1 MDRLL
6 KSIYGSD
13 KTPLKLGDLEIP
25 CYVLEDGTRV
35 FSGRGVQ
42 KAIGYDSKS
51 GQWMKSF
58 CNIKGLSPY
67 FYAGD
72 QSIAERLS
80 NPIKFKR
87 VDAGG
92 SQSDTNG
99 YEVTLLVDICSIII
113 DANRAGDFDDTKI
126 VRNADIIIRSVA
138 KVGIIALVDEV
149 TGYQQDKNRAKDE
162 LQKFLAQFISDEAS
176 RWVKTFND
184 SFFEMIYRMHGW
196 SWTLTYRRPGVVG
209 KWINDIVYER
219 LAPVILTEL
228 QKVNPKTDKGTR
240 KDRHHQHL
248 TEDVGRPKLKEHLA
262 AVEALGRASGYNWAK
277 FMQMLNAAFPKQYQQ
292 LDLLFPDDVRVEN
305 GE

>member
-196 SWTLTYRRPGVVG
+196 SWTLTHRRPGVVG

-292 LDLLFPDDVRVEN
+292 LDLLFPDDVRGEN

>member
-1 MDRLL
+1 MPSKQILIRP
-6 KSIYGSD
+6 IFG
-13 KTPLKLGDLEIP
+13 
-25 CYVLEDGTRV
+25 VH
-35 FSGRGVQ
+35 FSVQ

-196 SWTLTYRRPGVVG
+196 SWTLTHRRPGVVG

>member
-149 TGYQQDKNRAKDE
+149 TGYQRDKNRAKDE

-196 SWTLTYRRPGVVG
+196 SWTLTHRRPGVVG

-262 AVEALGRASGYNWAK
+262 AGGALGRASGGNWAK

>member
-196 SWTLTYRRPGVVG
+196 SWTLTHRRPGVVG

>member
-25 CYVLEDGTRV
+25 CYVLDDGTRV

-196 SWTLTYRRPGVVG
+196 SWTLTHRRPGVVG

>member
-196 SWTLTYRRPGVVG
+196 SWTLTHRRPGVVG

-240 KDRHHQHL
+240 KDRHPQHL

>member
-149 TGYQQDKNRAKDE
+149 AGYQQDKNRAKDE

-196 SWTLTYRRPGVVG
+196 SWTLTHRRPGVVG

>member
-196 SWTLTYRRPGVVG
+196 SWTLTHRRPGVVG

-228 QKVNPKTDKGTR
+228 QKVNLKTDKGTR

>member
-1 MDRLL
+1 MQYKRTI
-6 KSIYGSD
+6 SI
-13 KTPLKLGDLEIP
+13 
-25 CYVLEDGTRV
+25 
-35 FSGRGVQ
+35 
-42 KAIGYDSKS
+42 
-51 GQWMKSF
+51 
-58 CNIKGLSPY
+58 

-196 SWTLTYRRPGVVG
+196 SWTLTHRRPGVVG

-292 LDLLFPDDVRVEN
+292 LDLLFRMM
-305 GE
+305 

>member
-196 SWTLTYRRPGVVG
+196 SWTLTHRRPGVVG

-248 TEDVGRPKLKEHLA
+248 TEDVGRPKLKEYLA

>member
-196 SWTLTYRRPGVVG
+196 SWTLTHRRPGVVG

-262 AVEALGRASGYNWAK
+262 AVEALGRASGYNWTK

>member
-1 MDRLL
+1 MLTA
-6 KSIYGSD
+6 IYGSD
-13 KTPLKLGDLEIP
+13 KTPLKLGSLEIP

-35 FSGRGVQ
+35 FSGRGIQ
-42 KAIGYDSKS
+42 KVLGAESPSGSWLQRFAKS
-51 GQWMKSF
+51 SAMSPRFRAGE
-58 CNIKGLSPY
+58 LSI
-67 FYAGD
+67 FD
-72 QSIAERLS
+72 RI
-80 NPIKFKR
+80 NHPIKFKR
-87 VDAGG
+87 PDAGG
-92 SQSDTNG
+92 SQSGTNG
-99 YEVTLLVDICSIII
+99 YEVTLLVDICSEIIE
-113 DANRAGDFDDTKI
+113 ANRAGDFDDNNI

-196 SWTLTYRRPGVVG
+196 NWTLTHKRPGVVG

-219 LAPVILTEL
+219 LAPVVLTEL

-248 TEDVGRPKLKEHLA
+248 TEEVGRPKLKEHLA
-262 AVEALGRASGYNWAK
+262 AVEALGRASGYDWIK
-277 FMQMLNAAFPKQYQQ
+277 FMQMLNTAFPKQYQQ
-292 LDLLFPDDVRVEN
+292 LDLLFPDDVRV
-305 GE
+305 

>member
-1 MDRLL
+1 MDKLL

-13 KTPLKLGDLEIP
+13 KTPLKLGDIEIP

-99 YEVTLLVDICSIII
+99 YEVTLLVDICSVII

-149 TGYQQDKNRAKDE
+149 TGYQQDKDRAKDE

-196 SWTLTYRRPGVVG
+196 NWTMTHKRPGVVG
-209 KWINDIVYER
+209 TWINDIVYER

-248 TEDVGRPKLKEHLA
+248 TEEIGRPKLKEHLA
-262 AVEALGRASGYNWAK
+262 AVEALGRASGYNWVR

>member
-1 MDRLL
+1 MDKLL

-99 YEVTLLVDICSIII
+99 YEVTLLVDICSVII

-149 TGYQQDKNRAKDE
+149 TGYQQDKDRAKDE

-196 SWTLTYRRPGVVG
+196 NWTMTHKRPGIVG

-248 TEDVGRPKLKEHLA
+248 TEEIGRPKLKEHLA
-262 AVEALGRASGYNWAK
+262 AVEALGRASGYNWVR

>member
-1 MDRLL
+1 MDKLL

-196 SWTLTYRRPGVVG
+196 SWTLTHRRPGVVG

>member
-1 MDRLL
+1 MGCT
-6 KSIYGSD
+6 S
-13 KTPLKLGDLEIP
+13 
-25 CYVLEDGTRV
+25 TRV

-196 SWTLTYRRPGVVG
+196 SWTLTHRRPGVVG

>member
-196 SWTLTYRRPGVVG
+196 SWTLTHRRPGVVG

-262 AVEALGRASGYNWAK
+262 AIEALGRASGYNWAK

>member
-6 KSIYGSD
+6 KSICGSD

-196 SWTLTYRRPGVVG
+196 SWTLTHRRPGVVG

>member
-1 MDRLL
+1 MDKLL

-196 SWTLTYRRPGVVG
+196 SWTLTHRRPGVVG

-248 TEDVGRPKLKEHLA
+248 TEEIGRPKLKEHLA
-262 AVEALGRASGYNWAK
+262 AVEALGRASGYNWVK

-305 GE
+305 GK

>member
-67 FYAGD
+67 FYAGN

-196 SWTLTYRRPGVVG
+196 SWTLTHRRPGVVG

>member
-25 CYVLEDGTRV
+25 CYALEDGTRV

-196 SWTLTYRRPGVVG
+196 SWTLTHRRPGVVG

>member
-138 KVGIIALVDEV
+138 KVGIIALIDEV

-196 SWTLTYRRPGVVG
+196 SWTLTHRRPGVVG

>member
-138 KVGIIALVDEV
+138 KVGIIALVDEG

-196 SWTLTYRRPGVVG
+196 SWTLTHRRPGVVG

-292 LDLLFPDDVRVEN
+292 LDLLFPDDVR
-305 GE
+305 G

>member
-1 MDRLL
+1 MDKLL

-42 KAIGYDSKS
+42 KAIGYHSKS

-126 VRNADIIIRSVA
+126 VRDADIIIRSVA

-196 SWTLTYRRPGVVG
+196 SWTLTHRRPGVVG

>member
-113 DANRAGDFDDTKI
+113 DANRAGDFDDMKI

-196 SWTLTYRRPGVVG
+196 SWTLTHRRPGVVG

-292 LDLLFPDDVRVEN
+292 LDLLFPDDVRVDN
-305 GE
+305 GQ

>member
-184 SFFEMIYRMHGW
+184 SFFEIIYRMHGW
-196 SWTLTYRRPGVVG
+196 SWTLTHRRPGVVG

>member
-196 SWTLTYRRPGVVG
+196 SWTLTHRRPGVVG

-305 GE
+305 GK

>member
-1 MDRLL
+1 MDKLL

-13 KTPLKLGDLEIP
+13 KTPLKLGDLEIQ

-99 YEVTLLVDICSIII
+99 YEVTLLVDICSVII

-149 TGYQQDKNRAKDE
+149 TGYQQDKDRAKDE

-196 SWTLTYRRPGVVG
+196 NWTMTHKRPGVVG
-209 KWINDIVYER
+209 TWINDIVYER

-248 TEDVGRPKLKEHLA
+248 TEEIGRPKLKEHLA
-262 AVEALGRASGYNWAK
+262 AVEALGRASGYNWVR